1 MVTRLGVDNSVIH
14 KNIESL
20 CWTPETNIILYIND
34 NLIKKNLQDYYH
46 YLY

>member
-1 MVTRLGVDNSVIH
+1 MVNRLGGDNSVIH

-20 CWTPETNIILYIND
+20 YWTSETNIILYIND
-34 NLIKKNLQDYYH
+34 ILIKKNLQDYYH